1 MNEKET
7 IHTCKPEWRFLLPL
21 PFIFDDMTIAIKLTV
36 IDDD

>member
-7 IHTCKPEWRFLLPL
+7 IHACKPEWRFLLPL
-21 PFIFDDMTIAIKLTV
+21 PFIFVDITIAIKLTV